1 VAAAHVTRKN
11 NNAAFEDQQRGVLFD
26 GEQRGL
32 ENERWVGLGLT
43 ILWTSLIGYGFF
55 SLIWGAI

>member
-1 VAAAHVTRKN
+1 MPRLKISKEAFYSMASSVVSKMSVAI
-11 NNAAFEDQQRGVLFD
+11 
-26 GEQRGL
+26 
-32 ENERWVGLGLT
+32 GLGLT

>member
-1 VAAAHVTRKN
+1 MPRLKISKDGFYPMASSVASKLSVAI
-11 NNAAFEDQQRGVLFD
+11 
-26 GEQRGL
+26 
-32 ENERWVGLGLT
+32 GLGLT

>member
-1 VAAAHVTRKN
+1 MPRLKTSKEAFYSMASSVASKMSVA
-11 NNAAFEDQQRGVLFD
+11 
-26 GEQRGL
+26 
-32 ENERWVGLGLT
+32 VGLGLT

>member
-1 VAAAHVTRKN
+1 MPRLKISKEAFFSRASSVAPKMSVAI
-11 NNAAFEDQQRGVLFD
+11 
-26 GEQRGL
+26 
-32 ENERWVGLGLT
+32 GLGLT